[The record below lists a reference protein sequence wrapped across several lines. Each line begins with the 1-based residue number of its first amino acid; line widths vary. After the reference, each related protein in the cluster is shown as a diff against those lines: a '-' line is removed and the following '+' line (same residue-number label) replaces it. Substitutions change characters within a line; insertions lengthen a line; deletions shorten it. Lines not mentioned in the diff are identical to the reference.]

1 MTKPFDGLA
10 LGGPLDGKR
19 VTHDGEYY
27 RACEPME
34 LQPYVTSFEEMASL
48 ASTSMDIFTY
58 VHFRTYG
65 GDVWIPEAVYKGKRY
80 EHKIYEHPMEY
91 VFSKLIR
98 GYRPEGY

>member
-19 VTHDGEYY
+19 ITHDGPYY
-27 RACEPME
+27 RVPERVE
-34 LQPYVTSFEEMASL
+34 VQPYTSVEKMASL
-48 ASTSMDIFTY
+48 TTSSMDIFDY
-58 VHFRTYG
+58 VHFKTYG
-65 GDVWIPEAVYKGKRY
+65 GDVWIPKAVSDGKRY
-80 EHKIYEHPMEY
+80 EHKIYDHPMEF